1 MSKTRARNVLAA
13 YYCFPI
19 GSPETLKQQAF
30 SSLGP
35 CSPLVSSFAF
45 LPGVFVVHSFPATHH
60 PSVCAL
66 CALAGQW
73 GSRGNPDGRQTVTT
87 IKASA
92 VCGAIS
98 TWDPH
103 SEQTGR
109 L

>member
-45 LPGVFVVHSFPATHH
+45 LSGVFVVRSSLPPITRVCVSSVHSPGNGE
-60 PSVCAL
+60 
-66 CALAGQW
+66 AGVI
-73 GSRGNPDGRQTVTT
+73 QTE
-87 IKASA
+87 
-92 VCGAIS
+92 
-98 TWDPH
+98 D
-103 SEQTGR
+103 R
-109 L
+109 